1 MLVIVRGYP
10 SFLVGSIYL
19 SLLKPMV
26 RVRSES
32 WSPGKPCHV
41 SKIAGGKPRI
51 AQILLAR
58 NSPQPLNLWWFGEVE
73 TQQQHSDPQISRVE
87 RPIQIHVH
95 GKFI

>member
-1 MLVIVRGYP
+1 MLVIVRRYP

-26 RVRSES
+26 RVLES
-32 WSPGKPCHV
+32 WSPGKPRHV

-58 NSPQPLNLWWFGEVE
+58 NSPQPLNLWCFGEVE